1 MISAAGAQHSK
12 NKILEIFGQT
22 GSDKLKYSEMPLGK
36 LLYNPHEKIEYVY
49 FPETAVIS
57 IVTMLSDGRCVEAG
71 IIGNEGMAGAF
82 AAFGED
88 ISPREATVQLGGAG
102 WSLNVE
108 DFRRV
113 FEENKDFRCE
123 VLRFVYG
130 FVAQISQNAACIC
143 HHQVG
148 QRLARWFLM
157 CDDRAPSETLELTQ
171 EFIAQ
176 MLGVHRP
183 TVSKNANE
191 LQKMGLIKYNRGTVK
206 ILDRTGLEN
215 LACECYAEINRNLA

>member
-1 MISAAGAQHSK
+1 MISAAGAQRST

>member
-1 MISAAGAQHSK
+1 MISAAGAQHST